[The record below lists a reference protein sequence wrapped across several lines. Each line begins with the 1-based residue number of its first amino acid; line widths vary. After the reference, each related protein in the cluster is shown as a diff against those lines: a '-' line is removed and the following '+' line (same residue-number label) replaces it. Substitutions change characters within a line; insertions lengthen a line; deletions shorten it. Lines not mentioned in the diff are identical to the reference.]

1 MLTKRVIPCLDV
13 RDGRVVK
20 GVNFVGLRDAGD
32 PIELAAA
39 YDRSG
44 ADEVVFLD
52 ITATSDNRAT
62 TIDLAGR
69 AARDLRIPYTVGGG
83 FRDVKGM
90 RAMVAAGAD
99 KVSVNSAAV
108 RDPELITRAATAFGS
123 QAVVV
128 AIDAKRVGPEGFRG
142 DGSDLGAFAIM
153 EKLRYAEHQDAPDD
167 QEDKADA
174 PDDDPVVGNHFNG
187 DLRGPDRWEVYLAG
201 GRVPTGID
209 AVAWAEEAA
218 RRGAGEILLTSMDR
232 DGTKEGFDLALTR
245 AVARA
250 VPIPVIASGGVGTLE
265 HFAEGVIEGEA
276 DAVLAASVFHFG
288 TYTIRQVKEY
298 MASQGIPVRLDF

>member
-1 MLTKRVIPCLDV
+1 MLAKRVIPCLDV
-13 RDGRVVK
+13 KDGRVVK
-20 GVNFVGLRDAGD
+20 GVNFVSLRDAGD
-32 PIELAAA
+32 PVELARA
-39 YDRSG
+39 YDREG

-62 TIDLAGR
+62 TIEM
-69 AARDLRIPYTVGGG
+69 AAHAAEELVIPYTVG
-83 FRDVKGM
+83 DLAGM
-90 RAMVAAGAD
+90 RTMVAAGAD
-99 KVSVNSAAV
+99 KVSLNSAAV
-108 RDPELITRAATAFGS
+108 RDPSLISQAAAAFGS

-128 AIDAKRVGPEGFRG
+128 AIDAKRVGLPG
-142 DGSDLGAFAIM
+142 
-153 EKLRYAEHQDAPDD
+153 QPDA
-167 QEDKADA
+167 DK
-174 PDDDPVVGNHFNG
+174 
-187 DLRGPDRWEVYLAG
+187 WEVFTAG
-201 GRVPTGID
+201 GRNATGID

-232 DGTKEGFDLALTR
+232 DGTKAGFDLALTR

-288 TYTIRQVKEY
+288 TFSIRQVKEY